1 MLTDEGAAMAEH
13 LFNQHAGQQLPDPE
27 RPLAPPPLSVRQPTR
42 LSSLANQGM
51 VGDRELDVIDTP
63 PGATAHRLSRDATR
77 LNAVELGQGEPS
89 ILCIHGLGGD
99 HRLFGP
105 QITHFAGRHRVV
117 AVDLRGHGAS
127 EGPAPRDAIRQFAD
141 DVAWQCQ
148 QLDLARPVLV
158 GHSGGGHVAAQLAA
172 DFPALVSGVVSWTP
186 RSSSPRTV

>member
-99 HRLFGP
+99 HRSLDRRSP
-105 QITHFAGRHRVV
+105 TSQA
-117 AVDLRGHGAS
+117 
-127 EGPAPRDAIRQFAD
+127 AIG
-141 DVAWQCQ
+141 W
-148 QLDLARPVLV
+148 
-158 GHSGGGHVAAQLAA
+158 
-172 DFPALVSGVVSWTP
+172 
-186 RSSSPRTV
+186 